1 MGWEDK
7 KCVVIGQ
14 NKNGLINIR
23 DKRWCEKLNYRWN
36 SGLNNW
42 LNWMMERSRLHSEAD
57 LKYFFL
63 PKKDEGNKVWPD

>member
-14 NKNGLINIR
+14 NKNGRINIR
-23 DKRWCEKLNYRWN
+23 DKRWCEKLSYRWN

-42 LNWMMERSRLHSEAD
+42 LNKRRD
-57 LKYFFL
+57 
-63 PKKDEGNKVWPD
+63 

>member
-1 MGWEDK
+1 MGWEDER
-7 KCVVIGQ
+7 CVVIGQ

-42 LNWMMERSRLHSEAD
+42 LNKRRDWR
-57 LKYFFL
+57 K
-63 PKKDEGNKVWPD
+63 NKVRVKWHKH